1 MTTPKPPLAN
11 PRPPF
16 PTPAG
21 AFVDG
26 RVSHDEMLE
35 TARGV
40 SQQDEKKIIEKKRQD
55 VSSAQAELGR
65 AEGVRHDRR
74 RAFTLHLGAFVVGN
88 GALAAIATLA
98 FGALWFVWPLAL
110 WALGLGAH
118 GAWLVREQDK
128 GVSQARKRLGEAK
141 DELDSYLS
149 LSPAQRSIPPRD
161 PSLTDDEEAR
171 SSGKRA

>member
-1 MTTPKPPLAN
+1 MTTPKPLGN

-16 PTPAG
+16 PTPVG

-40 SQQDEKKIIEKKRQD
+40 SQQDEKKIIEKKKQD
-55 VSSAQAELGR
+55 VSNAQAELGR
-65 AEGVRHDRR
+65 AEGVRADRR
-74 RAFTLHLGAFVVGN
+74 RAFALHLGAFVVVN

-98 FGALWFVWPLAL
+98 FGALWFIWPLAL

-128 GVSQARKRLGEAK
+128 GVAQARKRLGDAK

-161 PSLTDDEEAR
+161 PSLTDDDEAR